1 MATGR
6 PKGLPKS
13 GGRTKGTPNRVTAD
27 IKALAQTYGPDA
39 IDTLADIMRN
49 EEHPPAARV
58 AAAKEL
64 IDRGFGKAT
73 QPISGDPDMPPL
85 GIKNTVDYSKLSKE
99 ALREIV
105 AAANGSTDT

>member
-1 MATGR
+1 MAGR
-6 PKGLPKS
+6 PKGLPKT
-13 GGRTKGTPNRVTAD
+13 GGRSKGTPNRATAD

-39 IDTLADIMRN
+39 IDTLADIMKS
-49 EEHPPAARV
+49 ESAPEAARI

-73 QPISGDPDMPPL
+73 QPISGDPDMPPV

>member
-1 MATGR
+1 MATPKHGGKRPGAGR
-6 PKGLPKS
+6 PKGV
-13 GGRTKGTPNRVTAD
+13 PNRVTAD

-39 IDTLADIMRN
+39 IDTLAKIMKN
-49 EEHPPAARV
+49 EAAPEASRI

-73 QPISGDPDMPPL
+73 QPIAGDPDMPPL

-105 AAANGSTDT
+105 AAANGSTDA